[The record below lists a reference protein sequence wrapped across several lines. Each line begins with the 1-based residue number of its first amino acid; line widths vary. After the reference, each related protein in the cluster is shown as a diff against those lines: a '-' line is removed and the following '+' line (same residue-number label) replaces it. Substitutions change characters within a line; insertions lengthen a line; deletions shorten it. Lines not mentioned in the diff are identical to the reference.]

1 MPRHPAAPPAVPDD
15 EPRLTS
21 RMVELASEYGRY
33 GYRRV
38 TALLRAEGFKVN
50 HKRVERLWRREGLKV
65 PARQPRR
72 GRLWLNDGSC
82 ARLRPERKDHVWSYD
97 FVQARTRDGRAL
109 RMLTVIDEF
118 TRECLAIDTARQLKS
133 DDVLERLSD
142 LFVRRGVPAHI
153 RSDNGPEF
161 TAKAVREWL
170 GKVGVTTLYIEPGS
184 PWENGYV
191 ESFNGKLRDELLDCE
206 VFDTLPGGQGADR
219 AVAGALQH
227 GAAAQLAGVSAAGAG
242 GDRALDA
249 GPRGVAPETDRYG
262 RGGQSTNITGG
273 ITAGGRSQPRL
284 PTWERQADR
293 LFKSPV
299 AEGTRTDRPGVLSD
313 VIEPILQRELH
324 IGASPT
330 CPVVT
335 TPASSAG
342 SRSMGIERREEAG
355 KDILAALV
363 VYPIAH
369 ISRLEDCLETNET
382 LTPFPLIRPALSLG
396 DAPPLPWPVRP
407 SFQPRSWRSAARR
420 SRASDR
426 GPRPT
431 RHATLSGGGCPPP
444 CRA

>member
-1 MPRHPAAPPAVPDD
+1 MPDD

-206 VFDTLPGGQGADR
+206 IFDTLLEAKVLIERWRVLYNTVRPHSSLGYRPPAPEAIVPWTPALGASLLR
-219 AVAGALQH
+219 PTAMAGA
-227 GAAAQLAGVSAAGAG
+227 V
-242 GDRALDA
+242 
-249 GPRGVAPETDRYG
+249 
-262 RGGQSTNITGG
+262 
-273 ITAGGRSQPRL
+273 
-284 PTWERQADR
+284 
-293 LFKSPV
+293 
-299 AEGTRTDRPGVLSD
+299 GVL
-313 VIEPILQRELH
+313 
-324 IGASPT
+324 T
-330 CPVVT
+330 
-335 TPASSAG
+335 
-342 SRSMGIERREEAG
+342 
-355 KDILAALV
+355 
-363 VYPIAH
+363 
-369 ISRLEDCLETNET
+369 
-382 LTPFPLIRPALSLG
+382 
-396 DAPPLPWPVRP
+396 
-407 SFQPRSWRSAARR
+407 
-420 SRASDR
+420 
-426 GPRPT
+426 
-431 RHATLSGGGCPPP
+431 
-444 CRA
+444 